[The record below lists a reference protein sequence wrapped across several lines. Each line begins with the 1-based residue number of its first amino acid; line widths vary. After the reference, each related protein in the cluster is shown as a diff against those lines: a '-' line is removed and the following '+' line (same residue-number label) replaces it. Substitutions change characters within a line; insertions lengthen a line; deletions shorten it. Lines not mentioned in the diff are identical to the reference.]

1 MSVKKRI
8 NQKTHKDKSIRKSRR
23 IRRRL
28 RRLRRKSRKL
38 MGGGVKKDCITLI
51 EYNKKLAES
60 KIKLDNKVKK
70 LESLGAPENLTTLS
84 SQAFNNNTS
93 SEREDIDFYENKIKK
108 LNALNLNHCKDEKNI
123 LPSDFDHR
131 RIFCTSCN
139 SK

>member
-38 MGGGVKKDCITLI
+38 MGGVKEDCITLND
-51 EYNKKLAES
+51 YKQKLAEYE
-60 KIKLDNKVKK
+60 KKLDDEYEKIMATQVGKASGISARDLYDDTNR
-70 LESLGAPENLTTLS
+70 
-84 SQAFNNNTS
+84 
-93 SEREDIDFYENKIKK
+93 ERTYIDFYKKKIKK
-108 LNALNLNHCKDEKNI
+108 LNELDHCKDESI
-123 LPSDFDHR
+123 FPSEEKYR
-131 RIFCTSCN
+131 TENCKSCN

>member
-38 MGGGVKKDCITLI
+38 MGGVKEDCITLI
-51 EYNKKLAES
+51 EYKQKLAEYE
-60 KIKLDNKVKK
+60 KELDDKYEEIIAHSRGISARDLYDDTNRERGYIDYYKK
-70 LESLGAPENLTTLS
+70 
-84 SQAFNNNTS
+84 
-93 SEREDIDFYENKIKK
+93 KIKK
-108 LNALNLNHCKDEKNI
+108 LNELDHCKDESI
-123 LPSDFDHR
+123 FPSEFNHR
-131 RIFCTSCN
+131 TENCKSCN